1 MSGEGD
7 VHRAAPA
14 ARRKRGFPAP
24 ATILPAVLV
33 WIAAFLIP
41 SGEYQRDAA
50 SGPVANSFRYVPSPV
65 DFGGRVRELLLAPVN
80 GMYGIQDAAT
90 GMISPFLFILSI
102 GAFMTVV
109 FATGALDLGI
119 TLWLIDSGGARR
131 CSSRSSRS
139 CSASSHRSRA
149 GATRA
154 WVSMAS
160 WFH

>member
-1 MSGEGD
+1 
-7 VHRAAPA
+7 
-14 ARRKRGFPAP
+14 
-24 ATILPAVLV
+24 
-33 WIAAFLIP
+33 
-41 SGEYQRDAA
+41 
-50 SGPVANSFRYVPSPV
+50 VPSPV

-119 TLWLIDSGGARR
+119 HPLAHRFRGRAALLIAILTLLFGVL
-131 CSSRSSRS
+131 
-139 CSASSHRSRA
+139 ASIKA

-160 WFH
+160 WFR